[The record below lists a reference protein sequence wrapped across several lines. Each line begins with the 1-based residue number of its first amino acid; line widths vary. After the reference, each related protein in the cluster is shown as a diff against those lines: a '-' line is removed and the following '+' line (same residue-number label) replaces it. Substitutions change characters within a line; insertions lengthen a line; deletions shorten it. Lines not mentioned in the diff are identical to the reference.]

1 MSLNIK
7 SPSAVEAVRE
17 LAALTGES
25 MTSAVER
32 AAREQLKRDKA
43 ERALKPSERLADTI
57 REMQEIFARDP
68 RTREEIDD
76 ELYDEWGAP
85 R

>member
-1 MSLNIK
+1 MGLNIK
-7 SPSAVEAVRE
+7 SPTAEAAIRE

-25 MTSAVER
+25 LTSAIENAVREKIER
-32 AAREQLKRDKA
+32 AKREQRSA
-43 ERALKPSERLADTI
+43 EALWNDPNLRAL
-57 REMQEIFARDP
+57 QEIFARDP

-76 ELYDEWGAP
+76 ELYDEHGLP